1 MHRNFAVLL
10 RTSGDAILEKIM
22 KPTLPLPPQETLV
35 PQQYPAQYPP
45 IERVTKPN
53 LDTAAAAHY
62 LNRRPQTLRG
72 WACYE
77 NGPIRPTRINGRLA
91 WPVQVLRGLL
101 GGAV

>member
-1 MHRNFAVLL
+1 MESTNGCRLVKPKG
-10 RTSGDAILEKIM
+10 RLESRELQKDSAGARSF
-22 KPTLPLPPQETLV
+22 PAFELV
-35 PQQYPAQYPP
+35 TGP
-45 IERVTKPN
+45 V

-72 WACYE
+72 LACYE

-91 WPVQVLRGLL
+91 WSVQVLRGLL